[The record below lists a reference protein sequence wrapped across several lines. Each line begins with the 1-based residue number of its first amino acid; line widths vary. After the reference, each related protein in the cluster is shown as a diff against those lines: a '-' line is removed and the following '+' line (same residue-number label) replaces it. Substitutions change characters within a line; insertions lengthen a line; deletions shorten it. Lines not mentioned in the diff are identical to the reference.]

1 MSTDLPS
8 AASSL
13 GSIVD
18 RSSTGSPD
26 QESSVS
32 REASGVLPEYSDP
45 EAFSVLEVPLPAPDL
60 LNGGAEGRT
69 ESPLGDGEG
78 GTEPPSGAG
87 SSSWSRTECAED
99 TEDIVE
105 LEEEPQPADSGPGST
120 AEARGDGAVQPDGPP
135 GAFSEA
141 CLLDSAPEPS
151 HLSWAP
157 SAEQRLPGATAD
169 EGRAEELP
177 EEQGF
182 LMHMGAPHNL
192 SPSPWRTPDAN
203 AGQTVVVA
211 SERDLGGGGRPP
223 PWTLAASAQEQPPR
237 DQVLTSSDE
246 EDIYGHGLP
255 SSSSETSVTELG
267 GGRSLQ
273 DLRQLGTD
281 DPGLLKADQ
290 VRGLLPLGKSLAN

>member
-1 MSTDLPS
+1 ML
-8 AASSL
+8 L
-13 GSIVD
+13 
-18 RSSTGSPD
+18 
-26 QESSVS
+26 
-32 REASGVLPEYSDP
+32 EYSDP

-69 ESPLGDGEG
+69 ESPLGNGEG
-78 GTEPPSGAG
+78 GTEPPCGAG
-87 SSSWSRTECAED
+87 SSSWHPTEFAED

-120 AEARGDGAVQPDGPP
+120 AEARGDGAVQPNGPP

-169 EGRAEELP
+169 EGRAEKPP

-182 LMHMGAPHNL
+182 LTHMGAPHNL
-192 SPSPWRTPDAN
+192 SPSPQRTAPDADT
-203 AGQTVVVA
+203 GQTVVVT
-211 SERDLGGGGRPP
+211 SKRDLGGGGRLPP
-223 PWTLAASAQEQPPR
+223 RTSAASSQEQPPR